1 MSSSISPF
9 YRPGAFPVL
18 SSRVLASASQSL
30 RLAIQSQHLIRSFY
44 SSPPLITP
52 ALTTTKGF
60 TYLIGAAWSPKR
72 KRQNVINHVTG
83 NPWWRE
89 QMRTGKVDA
98 GEDAFFYVLTNCG
111 VALGVADGVGGWSQ
125 MGVDSAAFSWDLMD
139 NAANVA
145 KELGTAERN
154 RYKSSVR
161 RYDDIVDA
169 KRILS
174 RAFENMTKSGKVEA
188 GSSTACIL
196 SLSNDSGILNA
207 ATLGDSAFLLIRSGR
222 LLYESPS
229 QQHFFNCPYQL
240 TLVPEHYPNQ
250 KLYIRDKPS
259 DADQSTHQLQDG
271 DVILLATDGF
281 YDNVFPE
288 EAVSIVNEELDKVL
302 SGNKGTRNV
311 SVEELTKRVRG
322 LSRRLTDTARKYSE
336 DRKRISPFSKNAMNM
351 GESRLGG
358 KIDDI
363 TVLITLVRAN
373 S

>member
-1 MSSSISPF
+1 M
-9 YRPGAFPVL
+9 
-18 SSRVLASASQSL
+18 
-30 RLAIQSQHLIRSFY
+30 
-44 SSPPLITP
+44 
-52 ALTTTKGF
+52 
-60 TYLIGAAWSPKR
+60 
-72 KRQNVINHVTG
+72 
-83 NPWWRE
+83 
-89 QMRTGKVDA
+89 
-98 GEDAFFYVLTNCG
+98 
-111 VALGVADGVGGWSQ
+111 
-125 MGVDSAAFSWDLMD
+125 
-139 NAANVA
+139 
-145 KELGTAERN
+145 
-154 RYKSSVR
+154 
-161 RYDDIVDA
+161 
-169 KRILS
+169 
-174 RAFENMTKSGKVEA
+174 
-188 GSSTACIL
+188 
-196 SLSNDSGILNA
+196 
-207 ATLGDSAFLLIRSGR
+207 GDSAFLLIRSGR

-302 SGNKGTRNV
+302 SGNKGTRSI

-358 KIDDI
+358 
-363 TVLITLVRAN
+363 
-373 S
+373 